1 MTRGGHQFNE
11 HYPELKGFSAFYD
24 AEILPMLEAQETK
37 RLLRLAQSRRVAF
50 WAGVVTL
57 IVLALLYVFKAHFM
71 LYIATFLLGVGAA
84 KGRSPISL
92 DYIKFQTKTK
102 ILNGICGFVGWS
114 YQRSFAVSLHLDR
127 FRDLGLLTS
136 KFDFERI
143 SDRVTGEIRG
153 AGFESFHLGLEWRQ
167 EGDQRASKPS
177 FEGRIIIV
185 EFERSSL
192 GKTVVLRDK
201 GAFNPKVR
209 GDMKRVGLV
218 DPVFEKIF
226 EAYSTDQVEA
236 RYLLTPDFMQ
246 RLVDLENVVEGENIR
261 FGFADKNLLI
271 AIETE
276 NKFDVGDMTKSVT
289 ETARTQKI
297 LDEIGAIYNVVDG
310 VMKR

>member
-1 MTRGGHQFNE
+1 M
-11 HYPELKGFSAFYD
+11 
-24 AEILPMLEAQETK
+24 
-37 RLLRLAQSRRVAF
+37 AF
-50 WAGVVTL
+50 WVGVVTL

-71 LYIATFLLGVGAA
+71 LYIATFLLGMGAA
-84 KGRSPISL
+84 NGRLSISL

-102 ILNGICGFVGWS
+102 TLDGICGFVGWS
-114 YQRSFAVSLHLDR
+114 YQRSFAVSPHLDR

-143 SDRVTGEIRG
+143 ADRVRGEIRG
-153 AGFESFHLGLEWRQ
+153 TRFESFHLGLEWRQ
-167 EGDQRASKPS
+167 ERGKGASKPS
-177 FEGRIIIV
+177 FEGRIIIA
-185 EFERSSL
+185 EFERPSL

-246 RLVDLENVVEGENIR
+246 CLVDLENIVEGVNIR
-261 FGFADKNLLI
+261 FGFANKNLLI

-297 LDEIGAIYNVVDG
+297 LDEIGAVYDVVDI
-310 VMKR
+310 VSRAKRG